1 MTSSAHPSASRGA
14 ERSTERTIV
23 TVLDVSR
30 EYRMSGTPVR
40 ALRGI
45 SLSVARGDFLTV
57 TGPSGSGKSTLLH
70 LLGGVDVPTSGSVVL
85 LGRDLGA
92 MSVEAR
98 AKLRLHEVGL
108 VFQRFHLLPMLN
120 ARENVELPLAAA
132 GLRRVERR
140 ERAEALLARVGLGDR
155 LKHRPGELSGGQR
168 QRVAIA
174 RALANEPAI
183 LLADE
188 PTGELDRATSRR
200 VLELFQGLNEE
211 GTTIVVASHDPE
223 LAEGAKRRIE
233 VVDGRIES

>member
-1 MTSSAHPSASRGA
+1 MTSSAHPSASRGP
-14 ERSTERTIV
+14 ELSTERTIV
-23 TVLDVSR
+23 TVSDVSR
-30 EYRMSGTPVR
+30 EYRMSGAAVR
-40 ALRGI
+40 ALRRI
-45 SLSVARGDFLTV
+45 SLSVARGDFLAV

-140 ERAEALLARVGLGDR
+140 ERAEALLARVGLDDR
-155 LKHRPGELSGGQR
+155 LDHRPGELSGGQR

-174 RALANEPAI
+174 RALANAPAI

-200 VLELFQGLNEE
+200 VLELFQGLNDD
-211 GTTIVVASHDPE
+211 GTTIVVASHDPV